1 LRVWIA
7 VVVSVM
13 TLASF
18 IKVIASVFFGQAS
31 EECRQVKEVPF
42 SMRLPMYIMSA
53 LCVISGIFYDS
64 VEKYLLRPAANAL
77 LNVTSYI
84 DAMLGQGYAA
94 SAGITNMSAHTV
106 EFNCWDPMVWLIL
119 FVVIMAA
126 VLLVIMLGRGSQK
139 LHSTAAE
146 EVPDKY
152 APFFGGEKS
161 VPSHA
166 GGSDLFWGFK
176 HDFKGYFR
184 FMDHM
189 HSGKVGDYALW
200 VVVATALVILFAF
213 IFV

>member
-1 LRVWIA
+1 
-7 VVVSVM
+7 M

-42 SMRLPMYIMSA
+42 SMRLPMYIMSG
-53 LCVISGIFYDS
+53 LCILTGVFYHGT
-64 VEKYLLRPAANAL
+64 EQYLLRPAANAL

-84 DAMLGQGYAA
+84 DAMFGSGYAA
-94 SAGITNMSAHTV
+94 NAGITNMPSTAV
-106 EFNCWDPMVWLIL
+106 EFSCWDPMLWLVL

-126 VLLVIMLGRGSQK
+126 VLLVILLGRGRRK
-139 LHSTAAE
+139 LRSAAAE
-146 EVPDKY
+146 EVSDKY

-176 HDFKGYFR
+176 HEFKGYFR
-184 FMDHM
+184 FMDRM